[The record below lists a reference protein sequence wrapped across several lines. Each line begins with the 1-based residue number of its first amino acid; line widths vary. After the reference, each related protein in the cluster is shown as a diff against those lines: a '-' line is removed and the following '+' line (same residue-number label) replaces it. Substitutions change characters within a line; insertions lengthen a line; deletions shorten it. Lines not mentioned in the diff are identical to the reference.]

1 LDIRIN
7 TIFLISVLVLGLAS
21 YPSPLPNLDQDIP
34 AFDFQQQL
42 GNVAFADDEEEEEEE
57 NGEEENGEE
66 ENGEE
71 ENGEEENGEEEQEE
85 EYEEE
90 KQEEEQEEEDEKEEG
105 TKVKIEIENGETEIK
120 VQSNGQTSETEMES
134 MSTDEIMDAIKTA
147 PGYVISLIQSIL
159 DFVEG
164 SEESKI
170 EVKVNGYSKVKI
182 EVEDEDSEIE
192 FEAKKGRAK
201 VKVETE
207 DTKSKFHIT
216 LSSSTQTLNSLS
228 AATGM
233 DVPLIRSILEFVG
246 GEEDEHIPSMGMIAE
261 SKFEKIEHKTK
272 AKQNAEETIA
282 GLIQKIEQLE
292 QRLQSLL
299 EKVESGEYFGP
310 TLGGDKIIK
319 SYSISFDG
327 SASSLDDEETLV
339 TDVTGEIFLDTL
351 VTRTDTTKFRITGG
365 EILVG
370 DTFYD
375 LVFGKARVTS
385 SGPSGEKNSMI
396 LLSQIMD
403 DEGNGS
409 TLKIL
414 LESEVPLEGDYGIEP
429 IQLEIKMPQ
438 STIAHQWSLS
448 ASGQLSLLEG

>member
-1 LDIRIN
+1 MSRGLSLSS
-7 TIFLISVLVLGLAS
+7 IFLMSVLILGLAS
-21 YPSPLPNLDQDIP
+21 YPSPLPNLDQDST
-34 AFDFQQQL
+34 AFDFHLQL
-42 GNVAFADDEEEEEEE
+42 VSVAFADEE
-57 NGEEENGEE
+57 
-66 ENGEE
+66 
-71 ENGEEENGEEEQEE
+71 EEEQEE
-85 EYEEE
+85 EHE
-90 KQEEEQEEEDEKEEG
+90 EEEQEEEHEAEDEEEEG
-105 TKVKIEIENGETEIK
+105 TKVKIETEKGETEVK
-120 VQSNGQTSETEMES
+120 VKSDGDEYKTKLKSSDTVDILS
-134 MSTDEIMDAIKTA
+134 AIGAAPST
-147 PGYVISLIQSIL
+147 VISLIESIL
-159 DFVEG
+159 GFTEG
-164 SEESKI
+164 SQESKI
-170 EVKVNGYSKVKI
+170 EVKVNGQYKVKI
-182 EVEDEDSEIE
+182 EVEDEDSEIK
-192 FEAKKGRAK
+192 FDAKKGAAK

-207 DTKSKFHIT
+207 DTKSKFYVT
-216 LSSSTQTLNSLS
+216 YSSNTQTLSSLS

-233 DVPLIRSILEFVG
+233 DVSLIRSILEFVG
-246 GEEDEHIPSMGMIAE
+246 GEEDEHIPSMGMDAE
-261 SKFEKIEHKTK
+261 SKFEKKEHKIK

-299 EKVESGEYFGP
+299 DKVVSGEYFGP
-310 TLGGDKIIK
+310 TLGGDKMIK

-339 TDVTGEIFLDTL
+339 TDVTADIFLETL

-385 SGPSGEKNSMI
+385 SGPSGEKDSMTLI
-396 LLSQIMD
+396 SHIMD
-403 DEGNGS
+403 DEGNVS

-414 LESEVPLEGDYGIEP
+414 LELEVPLEGDYGTEP